1 MFDLT
6 QNYEILQEAMEE
18 GLRMNGWQARPLDEE
33 KIWSKKWM
41 NEWMN
46 ECNYRLKKIVIV
58 INDTSRR
65 YLEGLQTPDLNH

>member
-1 MFDLT
+1 M
-6 QNYEILQEAMEE
+6 QEAMEE
-18 GLRMNGWQARPLDEE
+18 GLRMSGWQAPNLCEQE
-33 KIWSKKWM
+33 KIWTK

-65 YLEGLQTPDLNH
+65 YMEGRDTPDLNH